1 MNLLITLIAVVLFSF
16 SCFCISRMTQT
27 SKRRLASPAFFSVLG
42 LQGSKMTGAAVLEKS
57 GKMWEH
63 DGCLSLSY

>member
-27 SKRRLASPAFFSVLG
+27 SKRRPASPAFFSVLG
-42 LQGSKMTGAAVLEKS
+42 LQGSKMTWSGRVGEK
-57 GKMWEH
+57 WE
-63 DGCLSLSY
+63 DVGT